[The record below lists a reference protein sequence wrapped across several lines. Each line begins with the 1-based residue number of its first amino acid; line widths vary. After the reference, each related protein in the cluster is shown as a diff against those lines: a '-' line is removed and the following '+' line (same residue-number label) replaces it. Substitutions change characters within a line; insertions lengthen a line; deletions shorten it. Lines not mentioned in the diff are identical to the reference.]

1 METDQAYRRGAV
13 LGLTIAEVF
22 ILLVFLL
29 LLTLLLFMNQW
40 EKSRKRSDAAEE
52 EIVKLQSQLEE
63 AERERIVEGEVR
75 QALSVWKDP
84 GNIPAPEEVETLHD
98 RAGRTSE
105 AEAERDNLI
114 GKNEKLEEELR
125 RAKEIMEAVEQDVD
139 LIEKLQDR
147 IEEAKKENMEKEGE
161 IGKLEKELQEA
172 RKAEQDRKKEL
183 QEARQDLRIHKKGES
198 PPCWY
203 RIIKAENG
211 KTREQHVFLLNIA
224 VFDDAMI
231 ILPRRPPEGAAVDDG
246 GEPYATEA
254 RRLPLADVP
263 YGEPLKDG
271 TLRKHLQPIY
281 DMGKAAKVRTY
292 PCKFSV
298 LVWDKTSSGAKA
310 RWQQAHDEVL
320 EGLFGTV
327 RVKRDPWPGG

>member
-1 METDQAYRRGAV
+1 METDQAYRRGTI

-29 LLTLLLFMNQW
+29 LLTLLLFMSQW
-40 EKSRKRSDAAEE
+40 EQSRKRSDAAEV
-52 EIVKLQSQLEE
+52 EIEKLQGQLEE
-63 AERERIVEGEVR
+63 AKNERIAEGEVR
-75 QALSVWKDP
+75 RVLSVWKDP
-84 GNIPAPEEVETLHD
+84 GNIPTPEEVETLHD
-98 RAGRTSE
+98 RAERMSE
-105 AEAERDNLI
+105 VEAERNNLI
-114 GKNEKLEEELR
+114 EQNKRLETELR
-125 RAKEIMEAVEQDVD
+125 RAKEILEAVEQDVD
-139 LIEKLQDR
+139 LIEKLQDQ
-147 IEEAKKENMEKEGE
+147 IEEAKKENMENEEK
-161 IGKLEKELQEA
+161 IAKLEKEFQEIQ
-172 RKAEQDRKKEL
+172 KAEQDRKKEL
-183 QEARQDLRIHKKGES
+183 QEARQDLRIHRKGEN

-203 RIIKAENG
+203 RLKKLENG
-211 KTREQHVFLLNIA
+211 KTREQHVFLLNIG

-231 ILPRRPPEGAAVDDG
+231 ILRRKPPEGAAVDDG

-254 RRLPLADVP
+254 QRLPLADVP
-263 YGEPLKDG
+263 YGEPLKDE
-271 TLRKHLQPIY
+271 TLREHLQPVH